1 MNGSASSSNPRRP
14 AATAATQLAP
24 GFRFHPTD
32 EELVSYYLK
41 RKVAGKSLR
50 IDAIAEIDLYKC
62 EPWDLPPLSRIV
74 SRDLEW
80 YFFSPLDRKYSNRSR
95 MNRST
100 AQGYWKTT
108 GKDRP
113 IRHNHRVVGMK
124 KTLVYHAG
132 RAPRGERTNWVMH
145 EYRIEDQELA
155 GTVTCTGIP
164 QDAYVVCR
172 IFKKSGL
179 GPQNGAQYG
188 APFNEEEWEET
199 DVGMIMLRDDG
210 DDDFYDGEQEQEYL
224 QMNDFLQ
231 NQYLDNQ
238 HANDSGFVAGPNLQ
252 DSGSHQE
259 DPSVLLEEIPHDP
272 SFNNDMVGHTDEPGL
287 QNGPVLGNDLGKKI
301 GMAYWSYTAGQNEG
315 YVELNDL
322 ADTVNAEDPPSEDS
336 VGCSSRTCMKT
347 VDEVDDI
354 INLQEILDVEEFFD
368 IVNEDINQP
377 EQFQM
382 SPLLCDNYDMQPI
395 DIRNLL
401 AGDCPSDQLAEGN
414 TMFYDAASNDLAF
427 DQDNVAELNHL
438 LDLPISEPSRFD
450 MVDNLMAYF
459 DATDDNLHVDTAGSL
474 EHSGCMSSSI
484 LDQFNLTPEF
494 DGVNAQP
501 NEVIPWASEANV
513 ASGASSSLR
522 LPDAD
527 NQLKTENDVNIKRDV
542 QRSESNGKTITK
554 RLVNMLGSISAPPA
568 IAAEYPRRMSEK
580 SVGQF
585 SETDSASSIHVTAG
599 MIQIRGLTMTGSTEH
614 WSLQKNGDVDFLLSY
629 GMAGDEV
636 RKSIGFEPIP
646 KMQGGLVSVVLR
658 GGFYLFFLSALILT
672 KLDVLGLAAFSVHG
686 AEKAW
691 PAFASLK

>member
-1 MNGSASSSNPRRP
+1 MNGGALSSNPRRP
-14 AATAATQLAP
+14 AAPAAAAQLAP

-50 IDAIAEIDLYKC
+50 IDSIAEIDLYKC

-108 GKDRP
+108 GKDRSV
-113 IRHNHRVVGMK
+113 RHNNRVVGMK

-145 EYRIEDQELA
+145 EYRLEDQELA

-172 IFKKSGL
+172 IFKKSGP

-199 DVGMIMLRDDG
+199 DGGMFVLGDDG
-210 DDDFYDGEQEQEYL
+210 DDDFYDAGEHEQEYL
-224 QMNDFLQ
+224 QMNDF
-231 NQYLDNQ
+231 
-238 HANDSGFVAGPNLQ
+238 LQ

-259 DPSVLLEEIPHDP
+259 DPSVLLEEILNDP
-272 SFNNDMVGHTDEPGL
+272 SFNNDMMEHTDEPEL
-287 QNGPVLGNDLGKKI
+287 QNEPVLSNNDMGKKI
-301 GMAYWSYTAGQNEG
+301 GTAEDPPSQNEG

-322 ADTVNAEDPPSEDS
+322 ADIVNAEDPPSEDS
-336 VGCSSRTCMKT
+336 VGCSLRTCN
-347 VDEVDDI
+347 VDGVDDST
-354 INLQEILDVEEFFD
+354 NLQEILDVEEFFD
-368 IVNEDINQP
+368 TVNENINQP
-377 EQFQM
+377 ELFQM
-382 SPLLCDNYDMQPI
+382 APTLCDNYKLQPI
-395 DIRNLL
+395 DLRNPLD
-401 AGDCPSDQLAEGN
+401 GDCPSGQLADGN
-414 TMFYDAASNDLAF
+414 TLLFDAASNDLAF
-427 DQDNVAELNHL
+427 AQDDFAELNHL
-438 LDLPISEPSRFD
+438 LDSPISDPSGFD

-459 DATDDNLHVDTAGSL
+459 DAADDNLHVDTAGFL
-474 EHSGCMSSSI
+474 EKSGCMNSSI

-494 DGVNAQP
+494 DGINAQP

-513 ASGASSSLR
+513 ASDPSSSLR
-522 LPDAD
+522 LPDAG
-527 NQLKTENDVNIKRDV
+527 NQLKTEKDVNIKLDV
-542 QRSESNGKTITK
+542 QGSESNGKTITK

-568 IAAEYPRRMSEK
+568 LAAEYPVGRSEK
-580 SVGQF
+580 PVGQI
-585 SETDSASSIHVTAG
+585 SETHSASSVHVTAG
-599 MIQIRGLTMTGSTEH
+599 MIQIRDLTVTGHTKH
-614 WSLQKNGDVDFLLSY
+614 WSLQKNGDADFLLSY
-629 GMAGDEV
+629 SMAGNEV
-636 RKSIGFEPIP
+636 SNSIGFDPIS
-646 KMQGGLVSVVLR
+646 KMQGGPLSVVLR

-672 KLDVLGLAAFSVHG
+672 VSYRVGLCICSR
-686 AEKAW
+686 
-691 PAFASLK
+691 

>member
-1 MNGSASSSNPRRP
+1 MNGGASSSNPRRP
-14 AATAATQLAP
+14 VAPATPAAATQLAP

-32 EELVSYYLK
+32 DELVSYYLK
-41 RKVAGKSLR
+41 RKVSGKSLR

-145 EYRIEDQELA
+145 EYRLEDQELA

-172 IFKKSGL
+172 IFKKSGQ

-199 DVGMIMLRDDG
+199 DGGMIMLRDDG
-210 DDDFYDGEQEQEYL
+210 DDDFFDAGEQEQEYL
-224 QMNDFLQ
+224 QMNDF
-231 NQYLDNQ
+231 
-238 HANDSGFVAGPNLQ
+238 LQ

-259 DPSVLLEEIPHDP
+259 DPSVLLEEILNDP
-272 SFNNDMVGHTDEPGL
+272 SFGNDMVEHTDERGL
-287 QNGPVLGNDLGKKI
+287 QNGPALGNDMGQNI
-301 GMAYWSYTAGQNEG
+301 GMADSSYTAGQNEG

-336 VGCSSRTCMKT
+336 VGCSSWTCNDWKP
-347 VDEVDDI
+347 VDGVDDI
-354 INLQEILDVEEFFD
+354 INFQEILDVDEFFD
-368 IVNEDINQP
+368 TVNEDINQP
-377 EQFQM
+377 ELFQM
-382 SPLLCDNYDMQPI
+382 SPPLSDNYDMQPI
-395 DIRNLL
+395 DIRNFL
-401 AGDCPSDQLAEGN
+401 AGDCPSGQLAEGN
-414 TMFYDAASNDLAF
+414 TMFYDADSNDLAF
-427 DQDNVAELNHL
+427 AQDNFAELNHL
-438 LDLPISEPSRFD
+438 LDLPISDPSRFD

-459 DATDDNLHVDTAGSL
+459 DAMDDNLHVDTAGFL
-474 EHSGCMSSSI
+474 ENSGCMNSSI

-494 DGVNAQP
+494 DGINAQP

-513 ASGASSSLR
+513 ASGPSSSLR

-527 NQLKTENDVNIKRDV
+527 NQLKTENDVNIKLDV
-542 QRSESNGKTITK
+542 KRSESNGKTITK

-568 IAAEYPRRMSEK
+568 IAAEYPVRSEK
-580 SVGQF
+580 PVGQI
-585 SETDSASSIHVTAG
+585 SETHSASSIHFTAG
-599 MIQIRGLTMTGSTEH
+599 MIQIRGLTVTGSTEH

-629 GMAGDEV
+629 GMDGDEA
-636 RKSIGFEPIP
+636 RKSIGFEPIS
-646 KMQGGLVSVVLR
+646 KIQGGLASVVLR

-672 KLDVLGLAAFSVHG
+672 VSYGVGLCICSR
-686 AEKAW
+686 
-691 PAFASLK
+691 